1 MKLAILSRGRNL
13 YSTRRLVS
21 TARQRGHEV
30 RIIDPFRCVL
40 TIGPNGRSVLCEGD
54 SLDSVDCFIPRVGS
68 STADPIAALLRH
80 LDDAGPVSLN
90 GPDAIQRSRDKF
102 SSLQELAA
110 AGLPVPY
117 TAITRHEDELP
128 AAIAAVGGAPVI
140 LKLREGT
147 QGVGVMKADSVVSAK
162 SIIHALWSLEQSVLV
177 QEFIA
182 ESSGTD
188 VRAFIVDGKV
198 VGAMSRRALDG
209 DFRSNLHLGGRAAR
223 VTLSREMRDVSVAS
237 AEVFGLRVAGVD
249 LLLSSRGPLV
259 TEVNPS
265 PGLEGIEGITGLD
278 VAKSIIR
285 TAEGLVLSKRRG
297 ELSS

>member
-30 RIIDPFRCVL
+30 RVIDPFRCVL
-40 TIGPNGRSVLCEGD
+40 TIGPTGRDVLYEGA
-54 SLDSVDCFIPRVGS
+54 SLDAIDCFIPRVGS

-80 LDDAGPVSLN
+80 LDGRGPVSLN
-90 GPDAIQRSRDKF
+90 GPGAIQRSRDKF

-110 AGLPVPY
+110 AGLPVPA

-223 VTLSREMRDVSVAS
+223 VTLTREMRDISVA
-237 AEVFGLRVAGVD
+237 AAKVFGLRVAGVD
-249 LLLSSRGPLV
+249 LLLASRGPLV

-278 VAKSIIR
+278 VAKSIVR
-285 TAEGLVLSKRRG
+285 TAEGLVLSNRRG